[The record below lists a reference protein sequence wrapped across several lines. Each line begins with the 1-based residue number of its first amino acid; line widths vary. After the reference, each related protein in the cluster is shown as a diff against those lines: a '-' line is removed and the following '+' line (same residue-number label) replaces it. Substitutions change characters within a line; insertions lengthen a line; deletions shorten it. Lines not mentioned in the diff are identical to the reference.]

1 MLEEKDE
8 QLEEETNDESQ
19 KELKDFDSIKVNSP
33 EELQEL
39 LDKLAG
45 SGVKGKKIKKIGLI
59 NRLFP
64 NIFVN
69 LLFYM
74 VFIALITIALQGYLN
89 LFTYDYV
96 YKLII
101 FIIGFGIIDTLG
113 RDLLYSKLP
122 FVVITSFGLVIL
134 LLTAG
139 SSIGLIYLIPGL
151 EIRSF
156 GIFALY
162 IFILRVFR
170 MIITKY
176 IGSKLHPY
184 FRKKKVKK

>member
-8 QLEEETNDESQ
+8 KQE
-19 KELKDFDSIKVNSP
+19 KEMKEFDSIEVNSP

-39 LDKLAG
+39 LDKLSG
-45 SGVKGKKIKKIGLI
+45 SGVKGKKVKKIGLI

-69 LLFYM
+69 LLFY
-74 VFIALITIALQGYLN
+74 VVLITLITIALQGYLD
-89 LFTYDYV
+89 LFTYDNI

-101 FIIGFGIIDTLG
+101 FIIAFGIIDTLG

-162 IFILRVFR
+162 ILILMVFR

-176 IGSKLHPY
+176 LGSKLHPY
-184 FRKKKVKK
+184 FKKKKSKK